1 VRTTE
6 DRLKPLAAAS
16 GGQVLWLADGAPDL
30 RRIRPG
36 RETGAGGGAR
46 AWIGMQA
53 NGDHVVAGVLQVP
66 LLPALAVFAL
76 GLGAL
81 LAAWRREGR

>member
-1 VRTTE
+1 
-6 DRLKPLAAAS
+6 
-16 GGQVLWLADGAPDL
+16 
-30 RRIRPG
+30 
-36 RETGAGGGAR
+36 
-46 AWIGMQA
+46 MQA